1 MFYTAVIAT
10 VALAFLLLP
19 MCQYLMRP
27 CGKKNKISLGFAG
40 RFTYA
45 ELLSVSISILV
56 VWVWIMTGGF
66 FFEELS
72 AFPTKYLLK
81 LFARGRF

>member
-1 MFYTAVIAT
+1 MTLICIVDF
-10 VALAFLLLP
+10 
-19 MCQYLMRP
+19 RP

-56 VWVWIMTGGF
+56 VWVWIMTGNAKIKMKPSQVYLAAAF
-66 FFEELS
+66 FNRYVLH
-72 AFPTKYLLK
+72 KKCYQ
-81 LFARGRF
+81 

>member
-56 VWVWIMTGGF
+56 VWVWIMTGDKYGGVF
-66 FFEELS
+66 LDDFS
-72 AFPTKYLLK
+72 AYPSKYLLK
-81 LFARGRF
+81 